1 MPLRRNREKGAFWVC
16 RTHDINASDCE
27 NGAIFERDFY
37 SSFIRLYN
45 KLWYNYKQIL
55 VPLQTA
61 LQDLKLQK
69 FSGKTQVM
77 DMHKE
82 VAKLREQMHVLAR
95 LKTKGFLNEA
105 KYIEQTM
112 ELTAKVNKL
121 QAELKKLTRS
131 DDEDETINQI
141 EMLID
146 FFEKQSK
153 PITEFDESAFESI
166 VEKIVVVNQ
175 HELEFHLIGE
185 LKLRENIE

>member
-1 MPLRRNREKGAFWVC
+1 MSS
-16 RTHDINASDCE
+16 DID
-27 NGAIFERDFY
+27 
-37 SSFIRLYN
+37 
-45 KLWYNYKQIL
+45 
-55 VPLQTA
+55 
-61 LQDLKLQK
+61 
-69 FSGKTQVM
+69 KTI
-77 DMHKE
+77 HKE
-82 VAKLREQMHVLAR
+82 TAKLREQTHVLAR
-95 LKTKGFLNEA
+95 LKTKGFLDEV
-105 KYIEQTM
+105 KYIKQTT
-112 ELTAKVNKL
+112 ELTAKINKL

-131 DDEDETINQI
+131 DDEDETIDQI